1 MSYYTFVQPSTT
13 LLRPHCKHVD
23 ATCCLGLNVFT
34 NDKSPF
40 SLPSCFPQSSGDS
53 FHSFNSFFHSVILPY
68 RQAWPSNMSFNFSN
82 FGNSASSQ
90 LSNSTS
96 HSFTPSPNPLSSSSL
111 PSHPSGTFSPLSAD
125 SRSPNIDPNLD
136 NTVPTH
142 FIDALANQFNFG
154 DQEQDLRQSL
164 HGFAKVFV

>member
-1 MSYYTFVQPSTT
+1 
-13 LLRPHCKHVD
+13 
-23 ATCCLGLNVFT
+23 
-34 NDKSPF
+34 
-40 SLPSCFPQSSGDS
+40 
-53 FHSFNSFFHSVILPY
+53 
-68 RQAWPSNMSFNFSN
+68 MSFNFSN

-164 HGFAKVFV
+164 HGFAKMGRGLNKADIATRSYLLAAIFSLIKENREMTNAQRNTQQLLADLQIRLDVTFSLTPEQKLSYSFLAV